1 MRGKKYSVTFL
12 SWLFAAVYM
21 VSYMTR
27 INYGAVISE
36 MVSATGFAKSALS
49 MALTGSFIT
58 YGAGQI
64 VSGIC
69 GDRCSPK
76 KLLCGGLT
84 VTIIMNLLIPLCVSP
99 YQLCAVWCVN
109 GFAQSFMWPPMVRM
123 LSAYATAE
131 EYKSAS
137 ARMSYGGSLGTIVIY
152 LISPLILS
160 RFGWKAVF
168 YFSAICGCIMLV
180 LWNILLRQL
189 PPLPQR
195 EPAVAATGEKSRFFS
210 PLLLVIL
217 VAVMLQGML
226 RDGVTTWMPSY
237 IAETYHWDNA
247 AAILS
252 GCILPIFSA
261 VCLWLASRLYIHK
274 LRNPVSCATV
284 FFLGGLIAA
293 LGLYCFTGRN
303 AAVCVVCAALLTG
316 CMHGVNL
323 ALICMIPPF
332 YKESGNVSTV
342 SGILNACTYVGSAVS
357 TYAIAVLSQRVGWSN
372 TVLIWMLIALLGT
385 ILCCVCA
392 RPWQRK
398 WKA

>member
-1 MRGKKYSVTFL
+1 MRGKNNQAAFL

-21 VSYMTR
+21 VSYITR
-27 INYGAVISE
+27 INYGAIVSE
-36 MVSATGFAKSALS
+36 MVSATGFSKSALS

-58 YGAGQI
+58 YGAGQV

-69 GDRCSPK
+69 GDRFSPK
-76 KLLCGGLT
+76 HLLSGGLC
-84 VTIIMNLLIPLCVSP
+84 VTILMNLLIPICNSP
-99 YQLCAVWCVN
+99 YQFCAVWCVN
-109 GFAQSFMWPPMVRM
+109 GLAQSFMWPPMVRM
-123 LSAYATAE
+123 LSAYVTAE

-137 ARMSYGGSLGTIVIY
+137 ARVSYGGSMGTIVIY

-160 RFGWKAVF
+160 RFEWKAVF
-168 YFSAICGCIMLV
+168 YVSAACGCIMLV
-180 LWNILLRQL
+180 LWNVLLRRL
-189 PPLPQR
+189 LPLPKR
-195 EPAVAATGEKSRFFS
+195 AADVSAVGEKSRFFS
-210 PLLLVIL
+210 PLLAVIFL
-217 VAVMLQGML
+217 AVMLQGML

-247 AAILS
+247 AAILT
-252 GCILPIFSA
+252 GCILPVFSV

-274 LRNPVSCATV
+274 LRNPLSCAGV

-293 LGLYCFTGRN
+293 LGLYLFTGRN
-303 AAVCVVCAALLTG
+303 AAVCVVCAAVLTG

-332 YKESGNVSTV
+332 YKNSGNVSTV

-357 TYAIAVLSQRVGWSN
+357 TYAIAVLSQGIGWN
-372 TVLIWMLIALLGT
+372 KTVLIWMLIALLGT
-385 ILCCVCA
+385 LLCALCA

-398 WKA
+398 WA